1 MITKKEFED
10 YKNSDFSIL
19 PMARE
24 IVSPADNP
32 LSLFSK
38 IADKKNNF
46 LFESVEGEISG
57 LNTQLLVLDAWIL
70 SRHMEM

>member
-1 MITKKEFED
+1 
-10 YKNSDFSIL
+10 
-19 PMARE
+19 MARE
-24 IVSPADNP
+24 IVSPGDNP

-38 IADKKNNF
+38 IADKKIISCLN
-46 LFESVEGEISG
+46 LLKGEISG